1 MRLIYAADK
10 QASLRQAWTDVIYIN
25 VIMAVK
31 LILEALET
39 MEAQALERSAQL
51 LSETRCKL
59 SRINS
64 QSCFS
69 MISDCPSTAT
79 SSSAVREPSKA
90 LLARLRFAPFLSIES
105 ELRTKLGAF
114 DRGFGVFLGDS
125 NGSAPPTQSSD
136 LRTSFGS
143 AGLRKYQH
151 TAHEVMLR
159 AGWQE
164 EWIQSGLASTS
175 SMDLDG
181 RSVAESM
188 ESNRSGWRR
197 PYSDLTGAIVRRGR
211 GRTGKEKR
219 KAERTD
225 SHQVRAQKED
235 DPSRLL
241 SACLDEIWELWQG
254 PSSAG
259 IKARLCR
266 ADSAA

>member
-39 MEAQALERSAQL
+39 MEAQAMERSAQL

-69 MISDCPSTAT
+69 VISDCPSTAT

-105 ELRTKLGAF
+105 ELRMKLGAF
-114 DRGFGVFLGDS
+114 DRGVLVGDS
-125 NGSAPPTQSSD
+125 TGSAAPVQSSD

-143 AGLRKYQH
+143 ANLRKYQH

-164 EWIQSGLASTS
+164 EWIQSGLTSTS

-211 GRTGKEKR
+211 GRTGREKR
-219 KAERTD
+219 KAVRSD

-254 PSSAG
+254 PSSAD